1 MNAKE
6 RKKAHNDFAERLSSA
21 LGVKVIAKRK
31 SYRNW
36 LIISVE
42 PWSESRRTIS
52 DDALNTF
59 QDKTD
64 LGKAQMILDGVQ
76 ALKSSKTKLEESIDR
91 IL

>member
-21 LGVKVIAKRK
+21 LGVKVFAKRK
-31 SYRNW
+31 LHKNW

-42 PWSESRRTIS
+42 PWAESRRTIS
-52 DDALNTF
+52 DDDLDTF
-59 QDKTD
+59 QGRTD
-64 LGKAQMILDGVQ
+64 LGKAQMVLDGVQ
-76 ALKSSKTKLEESIDR
+76 ALKSAKTKLEESIDR